1 MWKKI
6 GQEWGRMGYV
16 TEQKGVFCHEVVAL
30 FNSGKY
36 ICFNI
41 LIFLNINIISLN
53 LILVIICLA
62 YPLPSSLFAEFCVL
76 KF

>member
-1 MWKKI
+1 
-6 GQEWGRMGYV
+6 MGYV
-16 TEQKGVFCHEVVAL
+16 TEKKESCHEVVAL

-41 LIFLNINIISLN
+41 FILNINIISLN
-53 LILVIICLA
+53 LFLVIICLA